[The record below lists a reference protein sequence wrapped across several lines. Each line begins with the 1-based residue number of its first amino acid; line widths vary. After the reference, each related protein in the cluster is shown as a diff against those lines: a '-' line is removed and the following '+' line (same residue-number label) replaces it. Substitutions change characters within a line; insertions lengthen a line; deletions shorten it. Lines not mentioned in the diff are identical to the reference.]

1 MPIAMQNHSPI
12 QLLLA
17 FYLPSVL
24 FSIAFGILAP
34 VLPVYADELTTLYA
48 WVGVLL
54 AGTSIG
60 LLIGDVLTSW
70 SLAHFGTRRTML
82 IGVLIATLPIVL
94 LFLFADLL
102 LVIALL
108 ILSGIGQALYNVS
121 RHQHMTAII
130 PTAYRGRALGLMGGV
145 FRVGKLI
152 GPLLG
157 GWIGGA
163 FGLRYAFLALGLFCV
178 VTLYLL
184 WRYLPAHTTEPDSAT
199 ADHNPAQKLLAV
211 VRDQRGILLSAGSG
225 QIMAMLTRQ
234 GWLMLI
240 PLYAAGAL
248 NLDVQTIGLVLG
260 VSSAVDLA
268 FFYVAGIIMDRFGR
282 KWAIV
287 PSFLLQGLGVALIPF
302 SDSAVTL
309 AIVGAIIGFANA
321 LGSGTMLAIGSDIAP
336 HGRRGEFLSIWGLI
350 GDTGMVFAP
359 ILIGAVAQALSL
371 SASSLVIAGAGL
383 GTAFLFGRFVPETL
397 RKGSS

>member
-1 MPIAMQNHSPI
+1 MSITMQTDLSR
-12 QLLLA
+12 QLMLA
-17 FYLPSVL
+17 FYVPSVL
-24 FSIAFGILAP
+24 FSIGFGVLAP
-34 VLPVYADELTTLYA
+34 VLPLYVDGLTTLYS
-48 WVGVLL
+48 WVGLLL

-70 SLAHFGTRRTML
+70 SLAHLGTRRTTL
-82 IGVLIATLPIVL
+82 IGVLLSTLPILL
-94 LFLFADLL
+94 LFLVDGLL
-102 LVIALL
+102 LVITLL

-152 GPLLG
+152 GPLVG
-157 GWIGGA
+157 GWIGGV

-178 VTLYLL
+178 VAFYFL
-184 WRYLPAHTTEPDSAT
+184 WRYMPVPIAEPESAGS
-199 ADHNPAQKLLAV
+199 DHNPAQKLLTV
-211 VRDQRGILLSAGSG
+211 VREQRGILLSAGTG
-225 QIMAMLTRQ
+225 QILAMLTRQ

-240 PLYAAGAL
+240 PLYAAKAL

-287 PSFLLQGLGVALIPF
+287 PSFILQGLGVALIPF
-302 SDSAVTL
+302 CSNAVML
-309 AIVGAIIGFANA
+309 ACVGAVIGFSNA
-321 LGSGTMLAIGSDIAP
+321 LGSGTMLAIGADIAP
-336 HGRRGEFLSIWGLI
+336 DARRGEFLSIWGLI
-350 GDTGMVFAP
+350 GDSGMVFAP
-359 ILIGAVAQALSL
+359 ILIGAIAQGFTLSI
-371 SASSLVIAGAGL
+371 SSLAIAGAGL
-383 GTAFLFGRFVPETL
+383 GTALLFGRFVPETL
-397 RKGSS
+397 RKG